1 MGNVCTVFL
10 IKSLSVIIKKY
21 VVVSSIFIELIVIY
35 MYSLRK
41 VGVVYE
47 GEKTIINLLIVFIMY
62 FPSEVPNSTFVEVLC
77 DLWKRI
83 QTNCFLRRYFH
94 HPHSL
99 IHSYSEIEW

>member
-83 QTNCFLRRYFH
+83 QTVFCVVIFII
-94 HPHSL
+94 L
-99 IHSYSEIEW
+99 IHSYSEIEWMSE